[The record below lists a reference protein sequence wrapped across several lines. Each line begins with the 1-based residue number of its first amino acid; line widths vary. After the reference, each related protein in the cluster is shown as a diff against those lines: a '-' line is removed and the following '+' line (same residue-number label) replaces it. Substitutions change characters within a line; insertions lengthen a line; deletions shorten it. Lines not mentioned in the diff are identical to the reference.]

1 MVITFPVAPSA
12 DLGNM
17 RMLSTKAEF
26 DAALAASHGKLLVI
40 DFTASWCGPCQRI
53 APVFEALSAEY
64 PQASFAKVDVDE
76 NQETAQECKV
86 SAMPTFKG
94 YREKRE
100 VFSVRGADEATLRAQ
115 IAAHAGSKF
124 QGQGQRLGGAA
135 DMGVANAMSE
145 REKRLAA
152 LEKRGLAPGVGGS
165 GGGGSGGSG
174 GAGGVG
180 GSYLD
185 QLGRRG
191 GKEGAAASDRSRRG
205 CRGGRGRQGL
215 ALQTGRRRRSSGDR
229 RKVKAAAEPKARSCQ
244 GQGGGGCE
252 GGGGRG
258 GKGGEQCDRKRRADR
273 HW

>member
-165 GGGGSGGSG
+165 GGGGGGSGGSG

-185 QLGRRG
+185 RVRALEAERKGLPPPIDPAV
-191 GKEGAAASDRSRRG
+191 AAA
-205 CRGGRGRQGL
+205 
-215 ALQTGRRRRSSGDR
+215 
-229 RKVKAAAEPKARSCQ
+229 VAAAA
-244 GQGGGGCE
+244 
-252 GGGGRG
+252 
-258 GKGGEQCDRKRRADR
+258 KGSPS
-273 HW
+273 